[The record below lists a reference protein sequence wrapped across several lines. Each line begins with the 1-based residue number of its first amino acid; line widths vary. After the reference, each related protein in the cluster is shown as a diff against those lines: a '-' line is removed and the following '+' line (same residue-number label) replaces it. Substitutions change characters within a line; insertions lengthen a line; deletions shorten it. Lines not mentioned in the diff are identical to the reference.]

1 MSDKF
6 NAIEPTASQRSA
18 ARELYQ
24 FFVALC
30 QQNFTE
36 AQALTLVSNLLTSS
50 AERPA
55 NEHDD

>member
-24 FFVALC
+24 FFVALR